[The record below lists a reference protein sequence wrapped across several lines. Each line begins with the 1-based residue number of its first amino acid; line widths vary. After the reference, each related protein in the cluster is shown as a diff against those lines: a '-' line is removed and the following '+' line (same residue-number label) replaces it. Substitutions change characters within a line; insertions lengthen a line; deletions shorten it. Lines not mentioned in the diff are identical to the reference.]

1 MKYLIINA
9 DDFGLHEQ
17 INKGIIKG
25 HKDGIITST
34 SIMTTAPAF
43 DEAVSLAKENP
54 NLGIGIHLTLC
65 TCVPPCLDRAKVVS
79 LLGVD
84 GNFLPS
90 YVDFAK
96 RFYTG
101 GVKMSELEAELR
113 AQFEKALSAG
123 LNITHVDSHQH
134 THMLPIINSLVIKLC
149 KEYNVKRVRVP
160 KEAYFFTG
168 GYEVG
173 LGRKI
178 GRAGLSFC
186 ADMARPMV
194 KKAGL
199 KTTDHFFGMLAGCNL
214 NTKLVG
220 NIIKALPE
228 GTSELMTHPG
238 LSQAILTKALPWDLH
253 WENELAASLAEENKK
268 LLQEYHVALTN
279 FGRLV

>member
-25 HKDGIITST
+25 YREGIITST
-34 SIMTTAPAF
+34 SIMPTAPAF
-43 DEAVSLAKENP
+43 EEAVALAKDNP
-54 NLGIGIHLTLC
+54 ELGIGIHLTLC
-65 TCVPPCLDRAKVVS
+65 TCVPSCLDKSKVTS
-79 LLGVD
+79 LLGAD

-90 YVDFAK
+90 YVEFAK

-101 GVKMSELEAELR
+101 GVKRIELEAELR
-113 AQFEKALSAG
+113 AQFEKALAAG
-123 LNITHVDSHQH
+123 INITHVDSHQH
-134 THMLPIINSLVIKLC
+134 THMLPGINTLVIKLC
-149 KEYNVKRVRVP
+149 KEYNVERVRVP
-160 KEAYFFTG
+160 KEDYFFTG

-186 ADMARPMV
+186 ADLARPLV

-214 NTKLVG
+214 NTELVG
-220 NIIKALPE
+220 NIIKSLGE
-228 GTSELMTHPG
+228 GTNEMMTHPG
-238 LSQAILTKALPWDLH
+238 LSQSILAKALPWDLH
-253 WENELAASLAEENKK
+253 WENELAASLAEANKK
-268 LLQEYHVALTN
+268 LLEEHHVTLTN
-279 FGRLV
+279 FGRLD

>member
-25 HKDGIITST
+25 HTEGIITST
-34 SIMTTAPAF
+34 SIMPTAPAF
-43 DEAVSLAKENP
+43 EEAVELAKANP
-54 NLGIGIHLTLC
+54 DLGIGIHLTLC
-65 TCVPPCLDRAKVVS
+65 TCVPSCLPKNKVS
-79 LLGVD
+79 TLLGSD

-90 YVDFAK
+90 YVNFAK
-96 RFYTG
+96 RYYTG
-101 GVKMSELEAELR
+101 GVKSSELEAELR
-113 AQFEKALSAG
+113 AQFEKALSCG

-134 THMLPIINSLVIKLC
+134 THMLPGINALVIKLC
-149 KEYNVKRVRVP
+149 KEYNVERVRVP
-160 KEAYFFTG
+160 KEDYFFTG
-168 GYEVG
+168 GYKVG

-186 ADMARPMV
+186 ADMARPLV

-199 KTTDHFFGMLAGCNL
+199 TTTDHFFGMLAGCNL
-214 NTKLVG
+214 NTELVG

-238 LSQAILTKALPWDLH
+238 LSQAILSQALPWDLH
-253 WENELAASLAEENKK
+253 WENELEASLSKENRR
-268 LLQEYHVALTN
+268 LLEVNHVTLTN
-279 FGRLV
+279 FGRLD